1 MAVKK
6 AGQIVLFEFPQTDFS
21 STKLR
26 PVLLLS
32 QLPSDYDDWLICM
45 ISTKKHQYVE
55 GLDEIIT
62 KESSDFVKSGLK
74 AESVIRATR
83 IAVVSGEIL
92 VGTIGAISPERL
104 TQIKKNLAKWI
115 KSAK

>member
-1 MAVKK
+1 MEVKK
-6 AGQIVLFEFPQTDFS
+6 AGQIVLFEFPQTDFT

-26 PVLLLS
+26 PVLLIA

-45 ISTKKHQYVE
+45 ISTKKHQYIE
-55 GLDEIIT
+55 GLDEIIRE
-62 KESSDFVKSGLK
+62 ESPDFAKSGLK

-92 VGTIGAISPERL
+92 VGTIGEISQERL
-104 TQIKKNLAKWI
+104 TQIRKNLAKWI
-115 KSAK
+115 NSA

>member
-1 MAVKK
+1 MEVKR
-6 AGQIVLFEFPQTDFS
+6 AGQIVLFEFPHTDFS

-32 QLPSDYDDWLICM
+32 KLPGDFDDWLICM
-45 ISTKKHQYVE
+45 ISTKKHQYIE

-62 KESSDFVKSGLK
+62 EESSDFAKSGLK
-74 AESVIRATR
+74 TESVIRATR

-92 VGTIGAISPERL
+92 VGAIGEISQERL
-104 TQIKKNLAKWI
+104 TRIKKNLAKWI
-115 KSAK
+115 KSR

>member
-1 MAVKK
+1 MAVRK

-26 PVLLLS
+26 PVLLLA
-32 QLPSDYDDWLICM
+32 QLPGDYDDWLIWM
-45 ISTKKHQYVE
+45 ISTKKYQYVE

-62 KESSDFVKSGLK
+62 EASPDFTNSGLK

-83 IAVVSGEIL
+83 IAVIFSEIL
-92 VGTIGAISPERL
+92 VGTIGEISQERL
-104 TQIKKNLAKWI
+104 ARIKKNLAEWI

>member
-1 MAVKK
+1 MEVKK

-45 ISTKKHQYVE
+45 ISTKKHQYID
-55 GLDEIIT
+55 GIDEIIT
-62 KESSDFVKSGLK
+62 EESSDFTKSGLK

-83 IAVVSGEIL
+83 LAVVSGEIL
-92 VGTIGAISPERL
+92 VGTIGEISQERL
-104 TQIKKNLAKWI
+104 TRIKKNLAEWI
-115 KSAK
+115 KSEK

>member
-26 PVLLLS
+26 PVLLLA
-32 QLPSDYDDWLICM
+32 QLPSNYDDWLICM
-45 ISTKKHQYVE
+45 ISTKKHQYIE
-55 GLDEIIT
+55 GLDETINE
-62 KESSDFVKSGLK
+62 ESSDFSKSGLK

-92 VGTIGAISPERL
+92 VGSIGEISQERL

-115 KSAK
+115 RAAK